1 MSRGM
6 GPETLEGNKG
16 SQRGRRV
23 EMRSVALVAG
33 LYSSCINSPGPV
45 LIGGRYIYT
54 DAQNLS

>member
-1 MSRGM
+1 M